1 MTTDISDTFIK
12 ASNYLSQNKNIN
24 VSVSNQD
31 KLSLYG
37 FYKQAT
43 SGKCNISKPQG
54 INMVQNAKWEQ
65 WYSLGEMT
73 KEEAMENY
81 IQIVKKL
88 NIHF

>member
-1 MTTDISDTFIK
+1 MSSDIIDIFNK

-24 VSVSNQD
+24 VSNQD

-54 INMVQNAKWEQ
+54 IDMVQQAKWEK
-65 WYSLGEMT
+65 WNSLGEMT
-73 KEEAMENY
+73 KEAAMENY

-88 NIHF
+88 NINF

>member
-1 MTTDISDTFIK
+1 MTTDISDIFNK
-12 ASNYLSQNKNIN
+12 ASNYLCQNKNIK
-24 VSVSNQD
+24 VSNND

-43 SGKCNISKPQG
+43 SGKCNISKPKG
-54 INMVQNAKWEQ
+54 IDMVQNAKWEQ
-65 WYSLGEMT
+65 WNNFDEMT

-88 NIHF
+88 NINF

>member
-1 MTTDISDTFIK
+1 MTTDISDIFNK

-24 VSVSNQD
+24 VSNQD

-37 FYKQAT
+37 FYKQAI

-54 INMVQNAKWEQ
+54 INMVQQAKWQQ
-65 WYSLGEMT
+65 WNNLGEMT

-88 NIHF
+88 NIDF

>member
-1 MTTDISDTFIK
+1 MSSDIIDIFNK

-24 VSVSNQD
+24 VSNQD

-54 INMVQNAKWEQ
+54 INMVQQAKWQQ
-65 WYSLGEMT
+65 WNNLGEMT

-88 NIHF
+88 NIDF

>member
-1 MTTDISDTFIK
+1 MTTDISDIFNK
-12 ASNYLSQNKNIN
+12 ASNYLSQNKHIK
-24 VSVSNQD
+24 VSNKD

-43 SGKCNISKPQG
+43 SGKCNISKPLG
-54 INMVQNAKWEQ
+54 IDMVQNAKWEQ
-65 WYSLGEMT
+65 WNSLGEMT

-88 NIHF
+88 NIDF